1 MTLSAG
7 DIVRGRLVVVAKP
20 PGAAA
25 GRAWAALGARDVLVL
40 SPGAKSFARQGD
52 IVVGPYRRSADVGR
66 NNAEVAVLHGDS
78 AVALRSLR
86 FLGGFG
92 HVLVP
97 LGPSLALA
105 GPLLARLCS
114 LGQVTALGPRQ
125 LGRGGARFLA
135 FRVAKPGRKRGAR
148 IFGPLGEAPLATLR
162 RFDGL
167 DYVLLRWAEAAESGA
182 ELGDLDILAADACLG
197 AMEERLAAQIG
208 TFPIDLY
215 GETAPNGHG
224 FKGAPYFTPA
234 MARHM
239 LAEAVVRPSGI
250 RVPSPEWAFVSFCFH
265 LLFHKSAPL
274 APGSERL
281 DQAGYSNA
289 LLLPELGRLAAA
301 AGARCPETFAE
312 IEAVLRAHGGMPPR
326 DTIGIYSG
334 GNRFLQARYA
344 IHAGGADTA
353 GLGVFVVR
361 DLGIPIDLVELRAAI
376 EAAGFTV
383 VAERPIA
390 PGERAV
396 IDSIRGGNW
405 SDVTVAGRPTPPIHC
420 LVCFDPKPIRPGR
433 RARRKYPRLDNER
446 MLVKE
451 AIRLRLG
458 ARLGTGRA
466 NFLHGSDNAAE
477 ALDYVEQ
484 LGLAADP
491 RIAPL
496 IARAGGAEGS
506 RGGAQHG

>member
-1 MTLSAG
+1 MSVGRGLAVEVDRKGPDLCRETLFHGAEAG
-7 DIVRGRLVVVAKP
+7 VGGEYVEVAQFGTALRGLGPAQEHVVETVEP
-20 PGAAA
+20 PQRGERSFAERAEDAGAA
-25 GRAWAALGARDVLVL
+25 
-40 SPGAKSFARQGD
+40 
-52 IVVGPYRRSADVGR
+52 
-66 NNAEVAVLHGDS
+66 
-78 AVALRSLR
+78 
-86 FLGGFG
+86 
-92 HVLVP
+92 
-97 LGPSLALA
+97 
-105 GPLLARLCS
+105 
-114 LGQVTALGPRQ
+114 
-125 LGRGGARFLA
+125 
-135 FRVAKPGRKRGAR
+135 
-148 IFGPLGEAPLATLR
+148 
-162 RFDGL
+162 
-167 DYVLLRWAEAAESGA
+167 
-182 ELGDLDILAADACLG
+182 
-197 AMEERLAAQIG
+197 
-208 TFPIDLY
+208 
-215 GETAPNGHG
+215 
-224 FKGAPYFTPA
+224 
-234 MARHM
+234 
-239 LAEAVVRPSGI
+239 
-250 RVPSPEWAFVSFCFH
+250 
-265 LLFHKSAPL
+265 L
-274 APGSERL
+274 APRFGDAEGEEARS
-281 DQAGYSNA
+281 
-289 LLLPELGRLAAA
+289 AAA

-344 IHAGGADTA
+344 IHAGVADTA